1 MYKPIHFLIRNPS
14 TVVSGFQSLFATL
27 TPGAFGYGS
36 LQNRKLSTE
45 IFFIRNKELPIC
57 SNCVHFIER
66 EDDYPYHGDRCKKF
80 GEVDFITG
88 EIKYDLAAVCRL
100 SNDKCGK
107 KGLHYTAEDQ
117 SWERSEDSK

>member
-14 TVVSGFQSLFATL
+14 TVVSGFQSL
-27 TPGAFGYGS
+27 
-36 LQNRKLSTE
+36 QNRKLSTGK
-45 IFFIRNKELPIC
+45 FFIRNKELPIC
-57 SNCVHFIER
+57 SNCVHFIEL
-66 EDDYPYHGDRCKKF
+66 ENDYPYNGNRCKKF

-100 SNDKCGK
+100 GDDNCGK
-107 KGLHYTAEDQ
+107 KGLHYTAKDQ